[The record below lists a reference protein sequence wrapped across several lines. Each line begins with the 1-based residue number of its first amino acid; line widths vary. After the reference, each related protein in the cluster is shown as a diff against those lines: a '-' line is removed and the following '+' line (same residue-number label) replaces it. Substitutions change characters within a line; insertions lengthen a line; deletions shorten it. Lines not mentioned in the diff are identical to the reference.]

1 MKEIIMDPQVLGAG
15 GVILVGLILLFWA
28 IGKLL
33 NAKAAPAKEVEF
45 ELPLPRSGRPLSVV
59 TPEANPFIANVPLMP
74 APPAPV
80 ANRAVLDKVDLIAQ
94 RLVDMQMLLNKQ
106 LTAPAAMPGA
116 GSAPGGLSPETLDKL
131 IKITG
136 SVVEQVELLQKVATS
151 GNALSEPAAPP
162 EPPMGEPPRTGAL

>member
-1 MKEIIMDPQVLGAG
+1 
-15 GVILVGLILLFWA
+15 
-28 IGKLL
+28 
-33 NAKAAPAKEVEF
+33 
-45 ELPLPRSGRPLSVV
+45 
-59 TPEANPFIANVPLMP
+59 
-74 APPAPV
+74 
-80 ANRAVLDKVDLIAQ
+80 
-94 RLVDMQMLLNKQ
+94 MQMLLNKQ